1 MQERGM
7 TDEREAM
14 EFDVLVVGGGPAG
27 LATAIRL
34 KQLRPQAT
42 VCLVEK
48 GGEIGAHILSGAVL
62 EPRALD
68 ELLPDWRDDPPALTT
83 PVGEDRFMLLTES
96 RAFTLPTPP
105 QMHNHGNY
113 VVSLGNVCRWLGA
126 KAEALG
132 VEIYPGF
139 AASETI
145 IEDGHVRG
153 VVAGVMGIT
162 RDGARGADY
171 QPGMELRATYTVFAE
186 GCRGSLTKQLFDT
199 FDLRAGVAP
208 QTFGLGIK
216 ELWEIPKG
224 KHTPGLVWHSTGWP
238 LASDT
243 YGGSWLYMLGDNLVS
258 VGFVVGLDYPN
269 PWLSPFDEFQRF
281 KTHPAVRGFLEGGK
295 RIAYGARAL
304 NEGGIQSI
312 PKLVFPGGMLVG
324 DTAGFLNVPKIKGT
338 HTAMK
343 SGMLAAEAIG
353 AALEGASPPVL
364 DAYPAALRDS
374 WVWAE
379 LSAVRNIRPGF
390 AKFGFWGGMAAAALD
405 TYVFRGRAPWTW
417 THHADHASLKPSAE
431 APRIEYPKPDG
442 VVSFD
447 RLSSVFL
454 SNTNHAED
462 QPAHLV
468 LRDPARWQGV
478 NWAQYASPESR
489 YCPAG
494 VYEAVGAEAGNGEG
508 PMRLVINAQN
518 CVHCKTCDIKDPTQN
533 IDYKT
538 PEGGGGP
545 AYIGGM

>member
-1 MQERGM
+1 MSEQGEM
-7 TDEREAM
+7 REAM
-14 EFDVLVVGGGPAG
+14 EFDVLVVGGGPSG

-34 KQLRPQAT
+34 KQLRPEAN
-42 VCLVEK
+42 VCLIEK

-68 ELLPDWRDDPPALTT
+68 ELFPDWREDPPALAT
-83 PVGEDRFMLLTES
+83 PVAEDRFMLLTET
-96 RAFTLPTPP
+96 RAFKLPTPP
-105 QMHNHGNY
+105 QMHNEGNY

-139 AASETI
+139 AASEVL
-145 IEDGHVRG
+145 IEEGQVRG
-153 VVAGVMGIT
+153 VVAGVMGIAK
-162 RDGARGADY
+162 DGEKGPNY
-171 QPGMELRATYTVFAE
+171 QPGMELRAGLTVFAE
-186 GCRGSLTKQLFDT
+186 GCRGSLTKTLFER

-208 QTFGLGIK
+208 QTFGLGMK
-216 ELWEIPKG
+216 ELWEIPKEQH
-224 KHTPGLVWHSTGWP
+224 KPGLVWHSTGWP
-238 LASDT
+238 MASDT
-243 YGGSWLYMLGDNLVS
+243 YGGSWLYMFGENLVS
-258 VGFVVGLDYPN
+258 VGFVIGLDYPN

-281 KTHPAVRGFLEGGK
+281 KTHPAVRGLLAGGK
-295 RIAYGARAL
+295 RISYGARAL
-304 NEGGIQSI
+304 NEGGIQAI
-312 PKLVFPGGMLVG
+312 PKLVFPGGLLVG

-338 HTAMK
+338 HTSMK
-343 SGMLAAEAIG
+343 SGMVAAEAIAEAMDAG
-353 AALEGASPPVL
+353 LPAVLES
-364 DAYPAALRDS
+364 YPEKIKAS
-374 WVWAE
+374 WVWEE
-379 LSAVRNIRPGF
+379 LQAVRNIRPGF
-390 AKFGFWGGMAAAALD
+390 AKFGFWGGMAAAAVD
-405 TYVFRGRAPWTW
+405 TYIFRGKAPWTW
-417 THHADHASLKPSAE
+417 THHADHSQLKKAAE
-431 APRIEYPKPDG
+431 APRIAYPKPDG
-442 VVSFD
+442 VLTFD

-454 SNTNHAED
+454 SNTNHEED

-478 NWAQYASPESR
+478 NWAQFASPESR

-533 IDYKT
+533 IDWKT

>member
-1 MQERGM
+1 MSEQGEM
-7 TDEREAM
+7 REAM
-14 EFDVLVVGGGPAG
+14 EFDVLVVGGGPSG

-34 KQLRPQAT
+34 KQLRPEAN
-42 VCLVEK
+42 VCLIEK

-68 ELLPDWRDDPPALTT
+68 ELFPDWREDPPALAT
-83 PVGEDRFMLLTES
+83 PVVEDRFMLLTET
-96 RAFTLPTPP
+96 RAFKLPTPP
-105 QMHNHGNY
+105 QMHNEGNY

-139 AASETI
+139 AASEVL
-145 IEDGHVRG
+145 IEEGQVRG
-153 VVAGVMGIT
+153 VVAGVMGIVK
-162 RDGARGADY
+162 DGEKGPNY
-171 QPGMELRATYTVFAE
+171 QPGMELRAAVTVFAE
-186 GCRGSLTKQLFDT
+186 GCRGSLTKTLFER

-208 QTFGLGIK
+208 QTFGLGMK
-216 ELWEIPKG
+216 ELWEIPKE

-238 LASDT
+238 MASDT
-243 YGGSWLYMLGDNLVS
+243 YGGSWLYMFGENLVS
-258 VGFVVGLDYPN
+258 VGFVIGLDYPN

-281 KTHPAVRGFLEGGK
+281 KTHPSVRGFLEGGK
-295 RIAYGARAL
+295 RISYGARAL
-304 NEGGIQSI
+304 NEGGIQAI
-312 PKLVFPGGMLVG
+312 PKLVFPGGLLVG

-338 HTAMK
+338 HTSMK
-343 SGMLAAEAIG
+343 SGMVAAEAIAEAMEAG
-353 AALEGASPPVL
+353 LPAVLES
-364 DAYPAALRDS
+364 YPAKLQAS
-374 WVWAE
+374 WVWEE
-379 LSAVRNIRPGF
+379 LQAVRNIRPGF
-390 AKFGFWGGMAAAALD
+390 AKFGFWGGMAAAAVD
-405 TYVFRGRAPWTW
+405 TYLFRGKAPWTW
-417 THHADHASLKPSAE
+417 THHADHSQLKKAAE
-431 APRIEYPKPDG
+431 APRIAYPKPDG
-442 VVSFD
+442 VITFD

-454 SNTNHAED
+454 SNTNHEED

-478 NWAQYASPESR
+478 NWAQFASPESR

-533 IDYKT
+533 IDWKT